1 MTETIRVMYMWRKFT
16 VIIILLCL
24 AGYAVYVQFGKNEEQ
39 VREESV
45 KSEATMKEVI
55 AKNGI
60 EVGKNAPD
68 FELSK
73 LDGTKVKLSDLKGK
87 KVILNFWATWC
98 GPCQQEMPDMEAFY
112 KKHKDGVEILAVN
125 YTVSE
130 GANGE
135 EKVKRFAEEKGITF
149 PVLLDKDITVTTTYK
164 VITIPTSYFVDT
176 KGVIQDKFIG
186 PMTQKEMEKRIAK
199 LK

>member
-1 MTETIRVMYMWRKFT
+1 MWRKLT
-16 VIIILLCL
+16 IVVVLLCL
-24 AGYAVYVQFGKNEEQ
+24 VGYAVYEHQFGKNEKQVSEEQ
-39 VREESV
+39 V

-112 KKHKDGVEILAVN
+112 KKHKDDVEILAVN
-125 YTVSE
+125 YTISE

-135 EKVKRFAEEKGITF
+135 EKVKKFVEEKGVTF
-149 PVLLDKDITVTTTYK
+149 PILLDKDINVTTTYK

-199 LK
+199 IK

>member
-1 MTETIRVMYMWRKFT
+1 MWRKLT
-16 VIIILLCL
+16 IVVVLLCL
-24 AGYAVYVQFGKNEEQ
+24 ASYAVYEHQIGKNEKQ
-39 VREESV
+39 VSEEPV
-45 KSEATMKEVI
+45 KSEATMKEII

-73 LDGTKVKLSDLKGK
+73 LDGTKVRLSDLKGK

-98 GPCQQEMPDMEAFY
+98 GPCKQEMPDMEAFY
-112 KKHKDGVEILAVN
+112 KKHKTDVEILAVN
-125 YTVSE
+125 YTASE

-135 EKVKRFAEEKGITF
+135 EKVKKFAEEKGITF
-149 PVLLDKDITVTTTYK
+149 PILLDKDITVTTTYK

-176 KGVIQDKFIG
+176 KGVIRDKFIG

-199 LK
+199 IK